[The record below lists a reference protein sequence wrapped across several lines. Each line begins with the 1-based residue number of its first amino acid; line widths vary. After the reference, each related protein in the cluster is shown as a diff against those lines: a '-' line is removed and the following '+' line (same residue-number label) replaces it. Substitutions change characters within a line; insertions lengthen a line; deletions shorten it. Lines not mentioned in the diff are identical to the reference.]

1 VGVLRLSLLLIEMVE
16 EEVVVLVGLTVA
28 EKLEV
33 IPVNLEC

>member
-1 VGVLRLSLLLIEMVE
+1 LLLIEMVE
-16 EEVVVLVGLTVA
+16 EEVVVLVGLTVV